1 MLKIEQEVSRGI
13 MFIRLMG
20 NLNKNSFS
28 SFGKVINNLLYK
40 QGMQYFV
47 IDLYDINLEDNIFL
61 NIQNKLVEIFLSSGK
76 VVLCGIDDK
85 NKGKIGYTKDKLF
98 YVKEEREAF
107 KYLWM

>member
-13 MFIRLMG
+13 MFIRLNG
-20 NLNKNSFS
+20 DLNTNSFS
-28 SFGKVINNLLYK
+28 SFGKLINDLLYTK
-40 QGMQYFV
+40 GMQYFV
-47 IDLYDINLEDNIFL
+47 IDLYNIDFEENIFL

-85 NKGKIGYTKDKLF
+85 NKRKIGYTKDKLF

>member
-13 MFIRLMG
+13 MFIRLKG
-20 NLNKNSFS
+20 ELNNNSFS

-47 IDLYDINLEDNIFL
+47 IDLYNINLEENIFL

-76 VVLCGIDDK
+76 VVLCGIDDI
-85 NKGKIGYTKDKLF
+85 NKRKIGYTTDKLF